1 MEQYKV
7 IGDSICQ
14 FQQQRKKSYKL
25 SKESYQNLISFYEE
39 IFDTNE
45 DLRQMLFDL
54 LVIKD
59 SSDDRNPTIYT
70 NHPECNLVGGIRLA
84 RQPVNP
90 PVLAYLT
97 DLYDRLKDKTIGDM
111 KNEEIKLFR
120 EVKELIPYR
129 AYGEKRIII
138 AIELNH
144 RVGAGKYLLGEKLK
158 NKFPTLAQF
167 FCNGKLSDL
176 ERYYD

>member
-1 MEQYKV
+1 M
-7 IGDSICQ
+7 SIPAAK
-14 FQQQRKKSYKL
+14 KKSYKL
-25 SKESYQNLISFYEE
+25 SKEAYQNLISFYEE
-39 IFDTNE
+39 IFDNHE
-45 DLRQMLFDL
+45 DLRQTLFDL

-70 NHPECNLVGGIRLA
+70 DDSEYNLVAKVLLA

-97 DLYDRLKDKTIGDM
+97 DLYDCLKDKTIGDM
-111 KNEEIKLFR
+111 TNEEIKLFR

-129 AYGEKRIII
+129 SYGEKRIII
-138 AIELNH
+138 FIELNH
-144 RVGAGKYLLGEKLK
+144 RVGAGKYILGEKLK
-158 NKFPTLAQF
+158 NKFQYLTPF

-176 ERYYD
+176 EQYYD

>member
-1 MEQYKV
+1 M
-7 IGDSICQ
+7 SIPATK
-14 FQQQRKKSYKL
+14 KKSYKL
-25 SKESYQNLISFYEE
+25 SKQAYQNLISFYEE

-45 DLRQMLFDL
+45 DLRQTLFDL

-59 SSDDRNPTIYT
+59 SSDDRNPTTYT
-70 NHPECNLVGGIRLA
+70 DDSEYNRGAKILLA

-111 KNEEIKLFR
+111 TNEEIKLFR
-120 EVKELIPYR
+120 EVKELIPHR

-138 AIELNH
+138 FIELNH
-144 RVGAGKYLLGEKLK
+144 RVGAGKYLLGEKIK
-158 NKFPTLAQF
+158 NKFQYLTPF